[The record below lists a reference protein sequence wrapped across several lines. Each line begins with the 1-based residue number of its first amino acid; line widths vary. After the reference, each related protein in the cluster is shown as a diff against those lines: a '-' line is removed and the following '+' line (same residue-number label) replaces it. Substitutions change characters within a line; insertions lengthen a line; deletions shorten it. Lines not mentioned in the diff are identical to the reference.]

1 MLFNRAILPS
11 HYKVKE
17 YCPIVFKNIRERFN
31 INEES
36 YVKSL
41 THGELEPLDETSGKS
56 NAKFY
61 ISYDKRY
68 IIKTITSEDVE
79 GLHNMLSEYHKVI
92 IFLFF

>member
-1 MLFNRAILPS
+1 M
-11 HYKVKE
+11 KE

-31 INEES
+31 INEDS
-36 YVKSL
+36 YLKSL
-41 THGELEPLDETSGKS
+41 THGEMEPLDCTSGKS

-79 GLHNMLSEYHKVI
+79 GLHNMLSDYHKVYFI
-92 IFLFF
+92 YFLKWIYLFDF